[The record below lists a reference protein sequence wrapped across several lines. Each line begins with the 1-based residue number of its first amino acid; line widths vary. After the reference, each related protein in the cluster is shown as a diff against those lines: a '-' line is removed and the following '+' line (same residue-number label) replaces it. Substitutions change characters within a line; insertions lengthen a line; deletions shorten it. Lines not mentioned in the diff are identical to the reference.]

1 MIKEILLFVTLLQ
14 TFNALEITET
24 TPENIDNSTHIKFE
38 KCHKEKDGHLLLS
51 KDRLCIPGGN
61 LTWKIQL
68 PPFNKVIRNKIDV
81 KISNAQ
87 VIEIDAHTLTITVS
101 MDLAIIWD
109 DHRLQLA
116 TEKAFEVV
124 YLSANDEKEI
134 WSPQIVVG
142 SNMVA
147 QDRQGEEIALTRRCR
162 KIECLKKGGIT
173 GTKNVQLT
181 TKIRCE
187 MDFQTFPFDDHACNL
202 EVSVKKIQK

>member
-38 KCHKEKDGHLLLS
+38 NCHKEKDGHLLLS

-187 MDFQTFPFDDHACNL
+187 MDFQTFPFDKHICNL
-202 EVSVKKIQK
+202 EVSISPKIM